1 MSLEKENRVHPCT
14 RLFSIKEQLLLL
26 VKSSGVD

>member
-14 RLFSIKEQLLLL
+14 RLFSIKEQLFIARQIRQR
-26 VKSSGVD
+26 